1 MKNPQN
7 CRCNAVLLILAFSIT
22 WNQPIHAFLPSRA
35 YLTVKRPA
43 PDQLK
48 NWHLQVLHAHEHRVA
63 LLSDAQQ
70 EGDHENRPDDDESKT
85 PSLQSR
91 RSLIQAMIL
100 GTAAFPLA
108 AGAGK
113 SELDA
118 SGQLFSPK
126 SEMVRGGS
134 DAARGIPQ
142 ESRPARLQPG
152 QTVQTVYET
161 RFLAYLTRFLLTF
174 DNVAHAWWVKQG
186 FQDSWDQE
194 LLTEADRSLEEARF
208 AEFAESVEVGLADY
222 FTGPYGSYSS
232 VAAAKAGLYAA
243 APAKAASAPSEGL
256 KGVFKRAM
264 PKDKKPATGITESSK
279 QGILNL
285 YSLLK
290 ARYTSVAAKRQMAIL
305 FSFISSPELQ
315 PTDEI
320 CALLG
325 EADNATITKIVLERP
340 PPVANEPESRTSSRR
355 GGGYS
360 INAPPIINVDPP
372 PALGDDF
379 PRPVV
384 VPELKPT
391 SRILRINVLDGGMGY
406 KTPPVV
412 KVRQR
417 GFAVNCE
424 ACAILDRQGHVES
437 IVVLDPGYGY
447 GLRNGALPEVVIE
460 ATKDTRKLA
469 RPDKKRSKQDFRPAS
484 AVAELEY
491 EITGINLL
499 DGGDGYSG
507 AELPLISIS
516 PPEQD
521 PDWYFSPDEFFG
533 AKPTEKNALKARVVE
548 MKMKDGSL
556 VTEPLSSS
564 QIDASLVNRLK
575 REPLELLPTTVRP
588 LLRPTSGKQ
597 IFVIPSL
604 PPVPPQVVVPS
615 ARYRAIDPI
624 FGGIGSVPVTMG
636 ALELSGSE
644 YGRLALSGAI
654 CTILVRTLLNPL
666 ELVKTKI
673 QLKNDEELN
682 QFVYDLARKNA
693 KKASTDSGP
702 TGGMRRIGIPLEP
715 ASNGSA
721 AVAVQERDI
730 AVLTMDETTTATAE
744 TSLGTTD
751 MISGIVKLRGPFALF
766 QSADITFLASL
777 VFGSFGFGATELF
790 RRSFT
795 EAFFGES
802 GGSDTGSELVLLAAA
817 AVACIITS
825 AAAAPFEVLRVR
837 SMGLVEAKPWKDV
850 LVDFLVSDF

>member
-1 MKNPQN
+1 
-7 CRCNAVLLILAFSIT
+7 
-22 WNQPIHAFLPSRA
+22 
-35 YLTVKRPA
+35 
-43 PDQLK
+43 
-48 NWHLQVLHAHEHRVA
+48 
-63 LLSDAQQ
+63 
-70 EGDHENRPDDDESKT
+70 
-85 PSLQSR
+85 
-91 RSLIQAMIL
+91 MIM
-100 GTAAFPLA
+100 GAATIPVTAN
-108 AGAGK
+108 AGK

-142 ESRPARLQPG
+142 ESQPARLKPG

-243 APAKAASAPSEGL
+243 APAKATSARSEGL
-256 KGVFKRAM
+256 KGVFKNAM
-264 PKDKKPATGITESSK
+264 PKTKTSANEITQLSK

-285 YSLLK
+285 YALLK

-325 EADNATITKIVLERP
+325 EADNANITKIVLERP
-340 PPVANEPESRTSSRR
+340 LPVANEPESRTSSRR

-360 INAPPIINVDPP
+360 INAPPVVNVDPP
-372 PALGDDF
+372 PALGDAF

-384 VPELKPT
+384 VQELKPT
-391 SRILRINVLDGGMGY
+391 SRILRINVVDGGMGY

-412 KVRQR
+412 KIRQR

-437 IVVLDPGYGY
+437 IIVLHPGYGY
-447 GLRNGALPEVVIE
+447 GLRNGALPEVIIE
-460 ATKDTRKLA
+460 PPKESRKMA
-469 RPDKKRSKQDFRPAS
+469 RKDKKGMMQEFRPAS

-491 EITGINLL
+491 EIVGINLL
-499 DGGDGYSG
+499 DGGNGYSG
-507 AELPLISIS
+507 AELPSISIS

-533 AKPTEKNALKARVVE
+533 SKPTQKYAVTARVVE
-548 MKMKDGSL
+548 MKLKDGSL
-556 VTEPLSSS
+556 MTEPLPSS
-564 QIDASLVNRLK
+564 QIDTSLVNRLK

-588 LLRPTSGKQ
+588 TLRPTPSGKRV
-597 IFVIPSL
+597 FVIPSL

-682 QFVYDLARKNA
+682 QYVYDLARKNVKPPNNEA
-693 KKASTDSGP
+693 GP
-702 TGGMRRIGIPLEP
+702 TGGMRRIGMPLEP
-715 ASNGSA
+715 ATNGTA
-721 AVAVQERDI
+721 AIALKERET
-730 AVLTMDETTTATAE
+730 AVLTIEEPTTATAE

-751 MISGIVKLRGPFALF
+751 MISGIVELRGPFALF

>member
-1 MKNPQN
+1 
-7 CRCNAVLLILAFSIT
+7 
-22 WNQPIHAFLPSRA
+22 
-35 YLTVKRPA
+35 
-43 PDQLK
+43 
-48 NWHLQVLHAHEHRVA
+48 LQILHAREHGAVVVPSKTQDESR
-63 LLSDAQQ
+63 L
-70 EGDHENRPDDDESKT
+70 DDKIESKT
-85 PSLQSR
+85 PSLLLLSR
-91 RSLIQAMIL
+91 RSLMQGIIV
-100 GTAAFPLA
+100 GAATFPLTVN
-108 AGAGK
+108 AGK

-142 ESRPARLQPG
+142 GSQPARLQPG

-186 FQDSWDQE
+186 FQDSWDRE

-232 VAAAKAGLYAA
+232 VAAAKAGLSAA

-256 KGVFKRAM
+256 RGIFRKAM
-264 PKDKKPATGITESSK
+264 PKAEKSGNGVTQLSK

-285 YSLLK
+285 YALLK

-325 EADNATITKIVLERP
+325 EADNATITKIVLERS

-360 INAPPIINVDPP
+360 IDAPPIVNVDPP

-417 GFAVNCE
+417 GFAINCE
-424 ACAILDRQGHVES
+424 ACAILDRQGRVES

-447 GLRNGALPEVVIE
+447 GLRNGALPEVAIE
-460 ATKDTRKLA
+460 PPKGSRKMSRKDKNRLM
-469 RPDKKRSKQDFRPAS
+469 QDSRPAS

-491 EITGINLL
+491 DIVGINLL
-499 DGGDGYSG
+499 DGGNGYSG
-507 AELPLISIS
+507 AGLPLISIS

-521 PDWYFSPDEFFG
+521 PDWYYSPDELFG
-533 AKPTEKNALKARVVE
+533 AESTQNDTVTARVVE
-548 MKMKDGSL
+548 MKLKDGSV

-575 REPLELLPTTVRP
+575 REPLELLPTAVRP
-588 LLRPTSGKQ
+588 TLRLASTKP
-597 IFVIPSL
+597 IFIIPSL

-615 ARYRAIDPI
+615 QRYRAIDPI

-636 ALELSGSE
+636 ALKLSGSE

-682 QFVYDLARKNA
+682 QFVYDLARRDA
-693 KKASTDSGP
+693 KPPSTDTGP
-702 TGGMRRIGIPLEP
+702 TGGMRRIGMPLEP
-715 ASNGSA
+715 ATNGTA
-721 AVAVQERDI
+721 AIAVQERETV
-730 AVLTMDETTTATAE
+730 VLTMEETTTATAE

-766 QSADITFLASL
+766 QSADITFLSSL

-850 LVDFLVSDF
+850 LVDFLVSDFLISVS